1 MGKCKTKTIT
11 DLDTFKHNQAH
22 SKTWHIKSRGIS
34 RTLTYSKPETF
45 KTLVYSESR
54 CIENSAIFKIKGLFR
69 HLRCQTFT
77 MKRFVKT
84 VNRN

>member
-22 SKTWHIKSRGIS
+22 SKTWHIKSCGIS

-45 KTLVYSESR
+45 KTLVYSESW
-54 CIENSAIFKIKGLFR
+54 CIENSKSKAYSDIYNV
-69 HLRCQTFT
+69 
-77 MKRFVKT
+77 KRLQ
-84 VNRN
+84 